1 MDGVLVAAGLL
12 WLPSLSLFV
21 GFARGVGYW
30 ASYFSS
36 GYPGLVLSPSY
47 F

>member
-12 WLPSLSLFV
+12 WPFA
-21 GFARGVGYW
+21 GFARGVGYL
-30 ASYFSS
+30 ASCVSS
-36 GYPGLVLSPSY
+36 GYPALVLSPSY